1 MRIVFVAPEV
11 YPFAKTGGLADV
23 CGTLSLELER
33 LGHDVAIIIPG
44 YRCVNGS
51 KPFNDRARISLVGKN
66 VKVYF
71 LRNQKFFDR
80 PNIYGD
86 VHGDYPDNLERF
98 MFLCHE
104 SLALMKDLGVPVD
117 IIHCHDWQTSLIP
130 VILRENY
137 RTDPF
142 FQKTRTVVTVHNFG
156 YQGVFPR
163 EDFPKLGV
171 DEGLFNPRV
180 LEFYGKIN
188 LLKSGLVYADR
199 ITTVSPQ
206 YAREIQTK
214 EWGHGLEGVVKE
226 NKSRVE
232 GILNGLN
239 YDYWDPQT
247 DVLISPR
254 YSQKDVHAAKIV
266 HKEKLQNICHL
277 PVFDDIPVFGFV
289 GRLCYQKGLDL
300 LESTFDGLM
309 QRPIQVAFVGV
320 GEEKYQKLLSKFAKK
335 YPQQCGV
342 MLRYDENL
350 AHMVYAGAD
359 FFLMPSVYEPCGLA
373 QMISMR
379 YGAIPIVNGVGG
391 LMDTVTDFSSNKI
404 KGNGFVMPDYS
415 VSSFLETVD
424 RALGVFH
431 QKKKFQ
437 DLVTHA
443 MGCRWTWAASTQ
455 NYIDC
460 YEQARHVKHG

>member
-33 LGHDVAIIIPG
+33 AGHDVAIIIPA

-51 KPFNDRARISLVGKN
+51 QPFSDRARVAVIGKN

-71 LRNQKFFDR
+71 LRHQKFYDR

-86 VHGDYPDNLERF
+86 EKGDYPDNLERF
-98 MFLCHE
+98 AFLCHE
-104 SLALMKDLGVPVD
+104 SLLLMKDLGVAVD

-130 VILRENY
+130 VILKEHY
-137 RTDPF
+137 KDDPF

-156 YQGVFPR
+156 YQGVFPKEGFSR
-163 EDFPKLGV
+163 LGV
-171 DEGLFNPRV
+171 EARLFNPRV

-188 LLKSGLVYADR
+188 LLKGGLVYADR

-206 YAREIQTK
+206 YAKEIQTR

-226 NKSRVE
+226 NRSRLE

-239 YDYWDPQT
+239 YDYWDPERDT
-247 DVLISPR
+247 LISPH
-254 YSQKDVHAAKIV
+254 YGQKDGPAVKGV
-266 HKEKLQNICHL
+266 HKEKLQNIYHL
-277 PVFDDIPVFGFV
+277 PVFDDIPVFGLV

-300 LESTFDGLM
+300 LESSFEGLM
-309 QRPIQVAFVGV
+309 QRPVQAVFLGV
-320 GEEKYQKLLSKFAKK
+320 GDIKYQKLLVKFAKK
-335 YPQQCGV
+335 YPQQCAA
-342 MLRYDENL
+342 MIRYDEDL

-359 FFLMPSVYEPCGLA
+359 FFMMPSVYEPCGLA
-373 QMISMR
+373 QMISLR
-379 YGAIPIVNGVGG
+379 YGAVPIVNGVGG
-391 LMDTVTDFSSNKI
+391 LMDTVTDFSSHRN
-404 KGNGFVMPDYS
+404 KGNGFVMSEYS
-415 VSSFLETVD
+415 VSGFLETVD

-431 QKKKFQ
+431 QKKKFR
-437 DLVTHA
+437 DLVTYA
-443 MGCRWTWAASTQ
+443 MGCRWTWATSTRH
-455 NYIDC
+455 YLDC
-460 YEQARHVKHG
+460 YERAKEGHDA